1 MWKDGERDKGENGI
15 TCGLINLPTLIRM
28 DRDLPQMESIVDLKH
43 IFGNYQYKIKM
54 YLYIFILGSWDLV
67 PCGCCICWKCMY
79 MSRESTVPRGSGDD
93 GLVWNEC
100 AQVDA
105 HKL

>member
-43 IFGNYQYKIKM
+43 VFGNYQYKIKM
-54 YLYIFILGSWDLV
+54 Y
-67 PCGCCICWKCMY
+67 
-79 MSRESTVPRGSGDD
+79 
-93 GLVWNEC
+93 
-100 AQVDA
+100 
-105 HKL
+105 